1 MKQIQFSL
9 GFADNWLLSP
19 SEFAD
24 MPWHG
29 LSYASW
35 SIFALHSQVDHSEN
49 YIFTREGKGSCRKK
63 NQNVN
68 FFQKGGG
75 GGQPQSSH
83 FFFIFF

>member
-1 MKQIQFSL
+1 MQFSL
-9 GFADNWLLSP
+9 GFANNWLLSP

-83 FFFIFF
+83 FFLFFF

>member
-1 MKQIQFSL
+1 MQFSL

-75 GGQPQSSH
+75 STPK
-83 FFFIFF
+83 FTLFFIFFLIEC

>member
-1 MKQIQFSL
+1 MQFSL
-9 GFADNWLLSP
+9 GFANNWLLSP

-24 MPWHG
+24 RPWRG

-75 GGQPQSSH
+75 NPQSPP
-83 FFFIFF
+83 FFFFFFLIEC